1 MVVDCDWLIFLLS
14 PEQRYKQTKL
24 SNCMRCKIM
33 VSLGGVTLFIA
44 REGFQNTALP
54 RVGGLS

>member
-1 MVVDCDWLIFLLS
+1 MVVDCDGLIFLHR
-14 PEQRYKQTKL
+14 PEQQYKQTKL
-24 SNCMRCKIM
+24 SNRMRCKIM
-33 VSLGGVTLFIA
+33 VSLGVVTLFIA